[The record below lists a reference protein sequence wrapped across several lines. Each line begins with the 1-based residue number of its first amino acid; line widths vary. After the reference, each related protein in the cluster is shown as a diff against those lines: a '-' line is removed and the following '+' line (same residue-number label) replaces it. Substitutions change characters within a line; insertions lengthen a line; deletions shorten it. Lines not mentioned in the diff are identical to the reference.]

1 LRTSKP
7 TFIYR
12 EDRKPLSKNLPEWVV
27 EPIPLE
33 RGAGRTKIIDFGSS
47 FLLAD
52 SGPLWS
58 AEDFGIGKSHQP
70 PELLGDT
77 GLTQWP
83 QKVDSWSIGLLV
95 RRNLIVL
102 LCL

>member
-70 PELLGDT
+70 PELLGDK

>member
-1 LRTSKP
+1 M
-7 TFIYR
+7 
-12 EDRKPLSKNLPEWVV
+12 

-33 RGAGRTKIIDFGSS
+33 RGAGRSTIIDLGSS
-47 FLLAD
+47 FLLAE

-58 AEDFGIGKSHQP
+58 AEDFGIGKCHQP
-70 PELLGDT
+70 PEFLTDK

-95 RRNLIVL
+95 
-102 LCL
+102 